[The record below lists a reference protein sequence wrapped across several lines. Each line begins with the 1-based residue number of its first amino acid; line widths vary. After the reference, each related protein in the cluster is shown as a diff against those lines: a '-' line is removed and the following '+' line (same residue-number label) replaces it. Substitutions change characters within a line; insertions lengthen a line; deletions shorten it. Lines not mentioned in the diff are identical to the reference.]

1 MFIISNPCK
10 VRHAVS
16 NEKKPITV
24 LFMVAK
30 LARTHNI
37 DAEDALR
44 LANRKF
50 RQRFQLVEHLA
61 RQYGKSYE
69 DYSAQDWTDLWQKT
83 KASL

>member
-16 NEKKPITV
+16 NEKKPIPV

-30 LARTHNI
+30 LARTLNI

-69 DYSAQDWTDLWQKT
+69 DYSA
-83 KASL
+83 